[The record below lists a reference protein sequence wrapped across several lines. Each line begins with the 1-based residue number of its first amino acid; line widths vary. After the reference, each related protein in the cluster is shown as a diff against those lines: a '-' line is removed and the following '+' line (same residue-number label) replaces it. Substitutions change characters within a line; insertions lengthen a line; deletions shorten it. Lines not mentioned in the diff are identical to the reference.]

1 MHASV
6 VEQAMEVIRRT
17 AANASAYKLDLRQ
30 VFLEFDTSGDGL
42 LSCEEMVREKKTT
55 LTCYAALSALLSL
68 PNCCAYKL
76 FLFFCSLPRQKRS

>member
-30 VFLEFDTSGDGL
+30 VFQDFDTSGDGL
-42 LSCEEMVREKKTT
+42 LSCEEMVRNV
-55 LTCYAALSALLSL
+55 L
-68 PNCCAYKL
+68 
-76 FLFFCSLPRQKRS
+76 